1 MPKYGQ
7 SAVDRNRLKRRL
19 REVLRTE
26 VLPSVSGLDF
36 IVRAT
41 PRAYD
46 LTFAS
51 IRDEVGVA
59 VRRLSALKPE

>member
-1 MPKYGQ
+1 MPRHGR

-19 REVLRTE
+19 REVMRTE
-26 VLPSVSGLDF
+26 VLPSMSGIDLV
-36 IVRAT
+36 VRAA

-46 LTFAS
+46 LEFDV
-51 IRDEVGVA
+51 IREEVGGA